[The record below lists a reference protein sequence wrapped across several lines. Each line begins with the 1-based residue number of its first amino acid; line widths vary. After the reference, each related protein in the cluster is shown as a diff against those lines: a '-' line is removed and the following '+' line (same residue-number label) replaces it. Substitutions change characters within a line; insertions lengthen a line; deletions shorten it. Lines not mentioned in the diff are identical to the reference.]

1 MSIIR
6 YGGTSGGYRTIKQFG
21 RDPFLGYTLEDLAQ
35 LVKSAGGVLYLDAR
49 KADGVQKGVN
59 SPFTNPLI
67 DLTKLGNNATLV
79 NFAATQT
86 DGYTL
91 EATVNS
97 NGQAVG
103 YDNLVVNP
111 TFVDTSG
118 WNPSFGTLSAISKIL
133 IATGNGGSAT
143 LSASSQG
150 LIPFDLNDRFY
161 GKGRIRIRGAGCTN
175 LRFRFIGGYKDVNI
189 ANPVVD
195 QWYNISEIVTAG
207 ATTSAGACTVTATYP
222 DATTQNGKQIEIDG
236 NFGVMLTPLTDN
248 HQITAFE
255 TQLGK
260 PLDAPACDRIFPFVS
275 TTGTTLVSAR
285 PYIATEGLDSL
296 GTIANSP
303 SVDIV
308 GTGSFAYATGFI
320 TPTTLVTGALYFDGN
335 NGSVLADRKICP
347 ILVSDGSLTL
357 TLEGTSIT
365 LASVGTI
372 KPNTYCDIRVIRDLG
387 VLKCTINGVET
398 YSSAN
403 TTNLVTKTNKRL
415 FAITTNVG
423 GTTHGTYL
431 KVLSSHE
438 VLASGSDVSKLN
450 GVLDKIV
457 KDYK

>member
-35 LVKSAGGVLYLDAR
+35 LVKGASGVLYLDAR
-49 KADGVQKGVN
+49 KADGVNRGIN
-59 SPFTNPLI
+59 SPLTNPLI
-67 DLTKLGNNATLV
+67 DLTKLGNNATLT

-97 NGQAVG
+97 NGQAVEYDSYSPNGDFSNGITG
-103 YDNLVVNP
+103 YTPITGLGYSIALNEMTITNLTADAAAYKLIYRTAGVTIGKRYYSRVIMKTNSNLDGL
-111 TFVDTSG
+111 TIAGNSG
-118 WNPSFGTLSAISKIL
+118 SVTVKHSGGNNYELLSAIGTAS
-133 IATGNGGSAT
+133 ATGIGDFRPLAT
-143 LSASSQG
+143 SRTGDIS
-150 LIPFDLNDRFY
+150 
-161 GKGRIRIRGAGCTN
+161 
-175 LRFRFIGGYKDVNI
+175 
-189 ANPVVD
+189 ANPIKIKEFIII
-195 QWYNISEIVTAG
+195 N
-207 ATTSAGACTVTATYP
+207 
-222 DATTQNGKQIEIDG
+222 
-236 NFGVMLTPLTDN
+236 LTDN
-248 HQITAFE
+248 PQIQALETALGR
-255 TQLGK
+255 QLTA
-260 PLDAPACDRIFPFVS
+260 LECDRIFPFVA

-285 PYIATEGLDSL
+285 PYLATEGLDSL
-296 GTIANSP
+296 GTIANNP

-320 TPTTLVTGALYFDGN
+320 TPTTIVTGALYFDGN

-347 ILVSDGSLTL
+347 ILNSDGSLTL

-365 LASVGTI
+365 LSSAGTI
-372 KPNTYCDIRVIRDLG
+372 KPNTYCDVRIIRDLG
-387 VLKCTINGVET
+387 VLKCTINGLET
-398 YSSAN
+398 YSVAN
-403 TTNLVTKTNKRL
+403 TTNLVTKTHKRL